1 MIEVVH
7 LEALVLVPLW
17 LLLAWWRPGLGLFK
31 PLRLLMG
38 LLLLLLWLEPRI
50 PRQGRGT
57 DLWVLLD
64 HSASAEAL
72 MAGREPEIL
81 RLLEQSRGRHDRLL
95 LLDYA
100 EDISLRENRQMLLR
114 ENRREATRAAS
125 ALHYAL
131 SQASEDRATRIL
143 AVTDGYSTE
152 PLEGL
157 DRRLREQGIPLDL
170 RLLAAGV
177 SGDYRLERLHAPAAV
192 QPAEPFLIEAH
203 VAGVPD
209 ATIPYTLMRDDA
221 IIARGSTTLDRGRAV
236 IRVTDSLTRPGA
248 TRYRLRIDP
257 AGDLHPGNNSQSVWV
272 EMRGG
277 PRILLVSAYPDD
289 PLADLLRR
297 QGFAVEL
304 AADPARLHPGRL
316 AGAKA
321 VILNNIP
328 AYALP
333 SAFLAAIPFHIREQG
348 AGLLIGGGRHSFAAG
363 GYYDSPV
370 DPLLPVSMELK
381 QDHRRLTT
389 AMAIVLDRS
398 GSMMA
403 GVPGGGGTTKMDL
416 ANQGAAQAVELL
428 GDRDAICVFAVDTQ
442 PHVVVPLSMLGGSRR
457 AISDTILGIRSA
469 GGGIFVYTGLKRAW
483 DELQGASQG
492 QRHII
497 LFADAAD
504 AEEPGSYKA
513 LLKEITDAGASV
525 SVIGMGTTSDSDAAF
540 LDDVARLGNGRI
552 LFNDDATTL
561 PSLFAQETV
570 ALSRSAFIDEPTAPV
585 ARPGWMEIAARPLTW
600 PAAVDGYNLNYLR
613 EEASVSLASSDE
625 YDAPLIAQ
633 WNRGAGRVAAVAFP
647 LAGAHAALVQAWPEY
662 ADLVQTLAR
671 WLMGEEL
678 PPGLGLRTRRLA
690 AGIEIDLL
698 YDDTWID
705 RLAARA
711 PDLVTAVDT
720 AATPVRHAWRRIEP
734 GRYSAWIPLA
744 PGGTLRGAVQ
754 LDGTTL
760 PFGPIAADSGPE
772 WQFDHE
778 RLDELRRL
786 SAASGG
792 EERLDLA
799 SVWQAPVR
807 RTFRDLRAPLCIL
820 LAILFLI
827 DALLDRL
834 GGQRPVFTRLR
845 KPGGLPRPRK
855 SAKHRRRKPATASPP
870 SADAAMPTGE
880 NTAITAP
887 ESPPTAVPP
896 VPAAETRRTLFDKAK
911 HIRPRER

>member
-1 MIEVVH
+1 MIQIVH
-7 LEALVLVPLW
+7 PEALILVPLW
-17 LLLAWWRPGLGLFK
+17 LLVAWWRPSLGLLR
-31 PLRLLMG
+31 PLRALMG
-38 LLLLLLWLEPRI
+38 MLLLLLWLDPRI

-57 DLWVLLD
+57 DLWLLLD
-64 HSASAEAL
+64 QSASAEAL
-72 MAGREPEIL
+72 MAGREQEIL
-81 RLLEQSRGRHDRLL
+81 RLLEEGRGRHDRLL

-100 EDISLRENRQMLLR
+100 EDISVRENQQMLLR
-114 ENRREATRAAS
+114 ENRREATRTAS
-125 ALHYAL
+125 AIHYAL
-131 SQASEDRATRIL
+131 SQAEPDRATRL
-143 AVTDGYSTE
+143 LVVSDGYSTE

-157 DRRLREQGIPLDL
+157 DRRLSEQGIPLDL
-170 RLLAAGV
+170 RLLGAGV
-177 SGDYRLERLHAPAAV
+177 TGDTRLDRLQAPVNV

-203 VAGVPD
+203 IAGAPD
-209 ATIPYTLMRDDA
+209 AEIPYTLWRDDTV
-221 IIARGSTTLDRGRAV
+221 ISRGNATLDQGRAV
-236 IRVTDSLTRPGA
+236 IRVTDALTRPGA
-248 TRYRLRIDP
+248 TRYRLRIEP
-257 AGDLHPGNNSQSVWV
+257 VGDLHPGNNMQSVWV
-272 EMRGG
+272 EMLGG

-289 PLADLLRR
+289 PLATLLRR
-297 QGFAVEL
+297 QGFEVEL
-304 AADPARLHPGRL
+304 AADPSSLHPGRL

-333 SAFLAAIPFHIREQG
+333 PAFLAAIPFHIREQG

-363 GYYDSPV
+363 GYFDSPV
-370 DPLLPVSMELK
+370 DALLPVSMELK

-403 GVPGGGGTTKMDL
+403 GVPGSSGTTKMDL

-442 PHVVVPLSMLGGSRR
+442 PHSIVPLSMLGGSRT
-457 AISDTILGIRSA
+457 AISDTIRSIRSA
-469 GGGIFVYTGLKRAW
+469 GGGIFVYTGLKRGW
-483 DELQGASQG
+483 EELQGASQG

-497 LFADAAD
+497 LFADACD
-504 AEEPGSYKA
+504 AEEPGNYQT

-525 SVIGMGTTSDSDAAF
+525 SVIGMGTDSDVDAAF
-540 LDDVARLGNGRI
+540 LIDVARLGNGRM

-570 ALSRSAFIDEPTAPV
+570 ALSRSAFIDEPTAPA

-613 EEASVSLASSDE
+613 EGASVSLASTDE
-625 YDAPLIAQ
+625 YDAPLIAH

-647 LAGAHAALVQAWPEY
+647 LAGAHAALVQAWPDY

-671 WLMGEEL
+671 WLMGAER
-678 PPGLGLRTRRLA
+678 PPGLGLRTRHLA

-711 PDLVTAVDT
+711 PDLVTAIDN

-734 GRYSAWIPLA
+734 GRYTAWIPLP

-754 LDGTTL
+754 LDGATL

-778 RLDELRRL
+778 RLDELRL
-786 SAASGG
+786 LEKASGG
-792 EERLDLA
+792 EERLDLDA
-799 SVWQAPVR
+799 VWQAPVR

-820 LAILFLI
+820 LAILFLA

-834 GGQRPVFTRLR
+834 GGRRPAFARPRNPHLSRPQKKPLQRPVLTAASHTHTP
-845 KPGGLPRPRK
+845 KP
-855 SAKHRRRKPATASPP
+855 
-870 SADAAMPTGE
+870 
-880 NTAITAP
+880 P
-887 ESPPTAVPP
+887 ETTPKPPTPDP
-896 VPAAETRRTLFDKAK
+896 RRTLFDQAK
-911 HIRPRER
+911 KIRPR